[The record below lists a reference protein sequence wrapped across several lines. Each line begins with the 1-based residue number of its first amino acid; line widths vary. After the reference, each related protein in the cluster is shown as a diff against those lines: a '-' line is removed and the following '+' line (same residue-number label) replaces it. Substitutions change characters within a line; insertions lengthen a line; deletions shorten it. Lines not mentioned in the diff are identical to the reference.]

1 MCELWTEAVHS
12 VALWTRTY
20 SQVWTCVKYVPKQ
33 SIPPQPLHVVAQ
45 RRFFVYISAGPC
57 LQIRQPFHDSAFGTL
72 QIRQPLQGCRI
83 SRVPKTTIWRCISYE
98 QWWFSIAML
107 VLRWGIAWRILWR
120 SLLQQLSVHS
130 WTPGEFLPSGKLTSS
145 CTHHQVPL
153 PTKEATNSH
162 HPSIGALKYDP
173 NLSSQPF
180 GARLQSPAP
189 RNLRLQS
196 AQSGSPISSAS
207 QHSWVRW
214 NDAIFSHSPFF
225 CETSTWGSCD
235 TPSKNRI
242 SSKIPVKH
250 VNLIFE
256 LHFCWWS
263 WGSSTWRSFTTLPK
277 LYFVSAS
284 NRAWRPRCWP
294 GRRPSFQRVPDSL
307 Q

>member
-1 MCELWTEAVHS
+1 MYRSSPFRSTLNTNVFTGLDMCEVCTEAVHS
-12 VALWTRTY
+12 STTLTRFCGTTEIFRLHFRGALFADSTTLPRFC
-20 SQVWTCVKYVPKQ
+20 VWHP
-33 SIPPQPLHVVAQ
+33 A
-45 RRFFVYISAGPC
+45 
-57 LQIRQPFHDSAFGTL
+57 DSTTL
-72 QIRQPLQGCRI
+72 T
-83 SRVPKTTIWRCISYE
+83 RVPYQPGVKNNIWRCISYQ

-107 VLRWGIAWRILWR
+107 VLRGGIAWRILWR

-130 WTPGEFLPSGKLTSS
+130 WTSGEFLPSGKLTSS
-145 CTHHQVPL
+145 CTHQVPL
-153 PTKEATNSH
+153 PTNEATNSH
-162 HPSIGALKYDP
+162 HPSIHRCLKIWSKSVLSAFRRQATKSCTEKFKASKCPERITHFLGISAQLGQVERCDLFTFTVFLW
-173 NLSSQPF
+173 NL
-180 GARLQSPAP
+180 
-189 RNLRLQS
+189 NLRKLWY
-196 AQSGSPISSAS
+196 PI
-207 QHSWVRW
+207 
-214 NDAIFSHSPFF
+214 
-225 CETSTWGSCD
+225 
-235 TPSKNRI
+235 KNRI